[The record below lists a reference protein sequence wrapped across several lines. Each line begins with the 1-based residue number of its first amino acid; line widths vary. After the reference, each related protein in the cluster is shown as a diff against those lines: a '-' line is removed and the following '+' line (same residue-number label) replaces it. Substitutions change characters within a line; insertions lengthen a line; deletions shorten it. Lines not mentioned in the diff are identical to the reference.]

1 MMLNGF
7 LALLL
12 CQFLGELFVLATKI
26 PVPGPVLGMVIMLLV
41 LILKGHTPAPVREVS
56 EGLLRYLALL
66 YVPAGVG
73 LMVHLEM
80 LSTFWLA
87 ILIALTVSTFLAL
100 LITAL
105 IFKWLGASQIKG
117 GK

>member
-1 MMLNGF
+1 MLNGF

-26 PVPGPVLGMVIMLLV
+26 PVPGPVIGMVIMLLV
-41 LILKGHTPAPVREVS
+41 LITRGRTPVPIREVS

-87 ILIALTVSTFLAL
+87 ILISLTLSTLLAL
-100 LITAL
+100 LVTAL
-105 IFKWLGASQIKG
+105 IFKWLGASKSKG
-117 GK
+117 D